1 MNHISLSVPNVCGN
15 EVKYVS
21 ETLADGWISA
31 VGPYV
36 NKFEEVVA
44 KYAKVEKTVA
54 VASGSA
60 GLHLSYLEAGVKQG
74 DIVVC
79 PALTFIASINQDED
93 DSSGWMEEESSEWS
107 EQELEEVSK
116 DTVKAAEPAPAEGIW
131 ETRSNINPLLLNCLN
146 RQGQS

>member
-79 PALTFIASINQDED
+79 PALTFIASINPIAYT
-93 DSSGWMEEESSEWS
+93 
-107 EQELEEVSK
+107 K
-116 DTVKAAEPAPAEGIW
+116 AEPYFIDVDDTLCISPDAF
-131 ETRSNINPLLLNCLN
+131 ETFLNEKVGSVVL
-146 RQGQS
+146 